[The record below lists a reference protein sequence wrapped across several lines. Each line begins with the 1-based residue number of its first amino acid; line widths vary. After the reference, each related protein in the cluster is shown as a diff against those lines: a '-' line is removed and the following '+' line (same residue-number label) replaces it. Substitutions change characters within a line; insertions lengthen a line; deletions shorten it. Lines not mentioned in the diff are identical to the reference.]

1 MVLVSRICRTTSG
14 PDKPPPSFFVRV
26 LIVHEE
32 VGFGA
37 GSPDLLDFLLFA
49 ATREEIEQ
57 RLPAALEAF
66 CGEPVA
72 FKILRPK
79 EH

>member
-1 MVLVSRICRTTSG
+1 MSG
-14 PDKPPPSFFVRV
+14 PHTPPPNFVVRV

-37 GSPDLLDFLLFA
+37 GSPDLLDFLLLA
-49 ATREEIEQ
+49 ATREEIERQ
-57 RLPAALEAF
+57 LPAALEAF